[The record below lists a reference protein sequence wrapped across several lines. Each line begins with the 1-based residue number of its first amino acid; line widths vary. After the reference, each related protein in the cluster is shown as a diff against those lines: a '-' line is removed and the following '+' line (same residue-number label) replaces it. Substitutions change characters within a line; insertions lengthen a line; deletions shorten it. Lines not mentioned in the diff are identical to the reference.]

1 MGSFRFATPDYT
13 KSVFATRRIFKL
25 LFSLGGRV
33 ETRREIYY

>member
-1 MGSFRFATPDYT
+1 MGSFRFAVPDYT

-33 ETRREIYY
+33 ETYRGVYY